1 MNKLQIFLE
10 DYELELDD
18 SVQLNISYRY
28 SNLVNP
34 EDITGDY
41 TKTITIKGTE
51 RNNRIFGLIYRFD
64 RKILFDNSTN
74 TRVAFNASKRTSAK
88 IFINNALF
96 KSGYIKLNNI
106 NLKDN
111 LISYEITFYSAL
123 CGVLNT
129 MLERKLVD
137 LPFKNDLSHA
147 INRTVINTFWNNT
160 NVLSSDMTYVMT
172 NSGMYDDF
180 SSDKWVKDGEIV
192 PIIAD
197 GLNFDE
203 TMKGEYRSQ
212 YQRPALKVS
221 NIINKIASSSNITLD
236 NSFFNVNNPYYN
248 KTYVVLP
255 RIDLVKQDLFSVS
268 SFNTTEWKTA
278 TPNGNNVL
286 VNWDLE
292 LNDTV
297 NELISG
303 NEINWDVDD
312 VKIKEL
318 TLEAEIELKC
328 ILEGEYTTTLLPLS
342 TTKAS
347 EDIKMN
353 AVLLGVNNKQLTP
366 YSEFDSIISPDD
378 WTGGELSLKPTLT
391 TSTTTHMDCV
401 FFNKAGYLTVF
412 KNYKPDEDYL
422 SSLPIHY
429 HADVSELT
437 GQDGIHF
444 SVLLPPTMTFLI
456 RGGYETVTANV
467 LEWQVRIKPIT
478 QLPLGRTDAYN
489 YYPSEGIYND
499 KFPYS
504 GNPIKLTYDY
514 EDNSY
519 LVDKTKIINNELTQG
534 EFMISLSKLFGWIWD
549 SDTNGNITIKS
560 RNQYFNEESEI
571 LDWSNKIDRGQDIN
585 ITPITFSNRYLSM
598 KYQDGETYYENYYKN
613 RHGVEYGIK
622 KINTGFEFN
631 DNEVIINEDNIFTN
645 TICSNETTIINL
657 DGTTTSFTDEKT
669 LPALFDKGD
678 DYARNY
684 NSNDSLNLVF
694 DLGVVTLTKP
704 IYITDN
710 TPLMI
715 TNDEYCWLSVDDA
728 ANNNYKLT
736 RYSYRKFG
744 TFDAATQSSLDIGY
758 PLENYEKLSANTY
771 QENATIYNSFWNN
784 YINEIYNVNNRKMVA
799 YFNLDN
805 SDISSF
811 KFNKLISI
819 DGTLWRVNEI
829 FDYNPINYQPTKVE
843 LIQVSSTAAI
853 QVGYKNGQKNFIE

>member
-88 IFINNALF
+88 IFINNTLF

-147 INRTVINTFWNNT
+147 MNKIVINSFWNNT

-212 YQRPALKVS
+212 YQRPALKIS
-221 NIINKIASSSNITLD
+221 NIIDKIASSSNITLD

-268 SFNTTEWKTA
+268 SFDATEWITINP
-278 TPNGNNVL
+278 TTNISSIEF
-286 VNWDLE
+286 DLE
-292 LNDTV
+292 LNDTIDG
-297 NELISG
+297 LISN
-303 NEINWDVDD
+303 NEINWNVSNT
-312 VKIKEL
+312 KIKEVNI
-318 TLEAEIELKC
+318 EAEIEIKC
-328 ILEGEYTTTLLPLS
+328 IVEGVYDVDAYAFSANNSDNSISIDML
-342 TTKAS
+342 
-347 EDIKMN
+347 
-353 AVLLGVNNKQLTP
+353 LLGNNTKPFVP
-366 YSEFDSIISPDD
+366 YSKYDSHIPPNTYPFEAMFYLDAVS
-378 WTGGELSLKPTLT
+378 TSGNT
-391 TSTTTHMDCV
+391 TNMNCV
-401 FFNKAGYLTVF
+401 FNQKVYT
-412 KNYKPDEDYL
+412 NYKPAN
-422 SSLPIHY
+422 SKISTWPVHY
-429 HADVSELT
+429 HVDTTNMIGKDKIHIFLT
-437 GQDGIHF
+437 
-444 SVLLPPTMTFLI
+444 LPSTLKFMI
-456 RGGYETVTANV
+456 KGGYESTTARV
-467 LEWQVRIKPIT
+467 LQWSVRVKPIS
-478 QLPLGRTDAYN
+478 QLPIGSTDAYN
-489 YYPSEGIYND
+489 YYPSEGINGLNAFY
-499 KFPYS
+499 

-519 LVDKTKIINNELTQG
+519 LVDKTKIINNEITQG
-534 EFMISLSKLFGWIWD
+534 DFMISLSKLFGWIWD
-549 SDTNGNITIKS
+549 SDTDGNITIKT

-585 ITPITFSNRYLSM
+585 ITPITFSNRYLTM
-598 KYQDGETYYENYYKN
+598 KYQDGETYYENYYNNK
-613 RHGVEYGIK
+613 HGVEYGIK

-631 DNEVIINEDNIFTN
+631 DNEVTINEDNIFTN

-678 DYARNY
+678 DYARKY

-694 DLGVVTLTKP
+694 DLGLVNTTKP
-704 IYITDN
+704 IHITDN

-715 TNDEYCWLSVDDA
+715 TNDEYCWLSVDDT

-744 TFDAATQSSLDIGY
+744 TFDEATQSSLDIGY
-758 PLENYEKLSANTY
+758 PLENYEKLSANIY

-784 YINEIYNVNNRKMVA
+784 YINEIYNVNNRRMVA

-805 SDISSF
+805 SDIATF

-843 LIQVSSTAAI
+843 LVQVSSTAAI